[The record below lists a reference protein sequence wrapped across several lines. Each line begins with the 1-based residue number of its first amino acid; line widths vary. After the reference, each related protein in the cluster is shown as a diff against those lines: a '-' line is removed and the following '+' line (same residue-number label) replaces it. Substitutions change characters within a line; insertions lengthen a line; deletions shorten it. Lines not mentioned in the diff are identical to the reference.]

1 MQFLETG
8 ITLRP
13 MGGIDAHATLSFAI
27 AVVLMVYAGLGKRQ
41 LRLRRRPSCRH
52 CGLRHLPGN
61 CLRSS

>member
-1 MQFLETG
+1 
-8 ITLRP
+8 